1 MVQLLKGIFSN
12 PEEKTK
18 VTLLFGINT
27 DDDALFRSD
36 FAQME
41 KNFPDRFNVVYTV
54 TNPAPDS
61 TFKKGRVTKE
71 LIKDALSKT
80 GGETGKVFVCGPP
93 PMESALLGAR
103 RGSGGILKE
112 LGFEKDRVFKF

>member
-1 MVQLLKGIFSN
+1 MMQLLKGIFSN

-41 KNFPDRFNVVYTV
+41 KEFPDRFNVVYTV
-54 TNPAPDS
+54 TNPSPDS
-61 TFKKGRVTKE
+61 SFKKGRVTKE
-71 LIKDALSKT
+71 LIKGALSKS

-93 PMESALLGAR
+93 PMEAALLGER

-112 LGFEKDRVFKF
+112 LGLGKDKVFKF